1 MKVLLS
7 WLREFAPIEGDPYEL
22 ADHMSDLGMA
32 VEETRP
38 LNPLKGVVVA
48 RVASLRPHP
57 EADRIQLVDVEVEPG
72 NPVQVCCGAF
82 NMSEGD
88 LIPFAT
94 IGTVMPDGMEI
105 AQRKMRGELS
115 NGMCCSAAELHLG
128 ADHDGIMI
136 LPQELQ
142 VGASLMEQ
150 LGLVGDVLWDLEIN
164 PNRPDA
170 MSVAGVARDLAARLN
185 VPFEIPD
192 WSVPVVEARE
202 ADLVSIHV
210 EDEELC
216 PRFTARVIR
225 GVTVE
230 KSPLWMQMRLTLL
243 GMRPINSVVDVS
255 NYVML
260 ELGTPNHTYD
270 LSLVPNGHIGVRR
283 ATDGEKIS
291 TLDDQERTLLSGDG
305 IIVNEESAPIGIA
318 GVMGGAST
326 EISESTEAVLLELA
340 SWESESIARTSQRLG
355 LRSEASARF
364 ERGTDWRLNVNAV
377 ERFCF
382 LLSEISSGEI
392 EIVGEVLDV
401 HGALQETGPVSV
413 RTSRISLLLGREF
426 TSAEIRELLLP
437 IGFDV
442 ETTDEE
448 DIQLVTVPS
457 FRPDTETETD
467 IAEEVA
473 RHYGYS
479 SLGTSV
485 PRSPD
490 AGRLTAQQKMRRMI
504 RQIMIGSG
512 LVEAMPN
519 PFLAPGDVSK
529 AGLSVANPV
538 QLLNPLAVEESVLR
552 PSLLPGLLTSAA
564 YNYSHRNTGVQLFET
579 GAIFLASDDPTSSLP
594 DECEQLAALLSDSD
608 AARAVGLLRELGDG
622 LKVELTL
629 TNADDLPGLHPTR
642 GARICIGEEEIGSVG
657 EIDPVVL
664 ERFEIEDRCAWL
676 DLRLDGLIEAA
687 IAGSGVAYQPVSTF
701 PSSDVDLA
709 FLVDEEVQAS
719 AVEQTLRR
727 AAGDE
732 LQGLQLFDV
741 FRSDQMAQGSRSLA
755 FSLKLQAK
763 DRTLTDE
770 EVGGVRQRCIQAVET
785 SHKATLRS

>member
-22 ADHMSDLGMA
+22 ADQMSDLGMA
-32 VEETRP
+32 VEETRLLDP
-38 LNPLKGVVVA
+38 LQGVVVA

-72 NPVQVCCGAF
+72 SPLQVCCGAF

-115 NGMCCSAAELHLG
+115 NGMCCSAAELNLG
-128 ADHDGIMI
+128 SDHDGIMI
-136 LPQELQ
+136 LPQDLEI
-142 VGASLMEQ
+142 GAPLMEQ

-170 MSVAGVARDLAARLN
+170 MSVAGVARDLAARLD
-185 VPFEIPD
+185 VPFEIPQ
-192 WSVPVVEARE
+192 WSVPISEGRE
-202 ADLVSIHV
+202 GDLASIHV
-210 EDEELC
+210 DDGKLC
-216 PRFTARVIR
+216 PRFTARVIQ
-225 GVTVE
+225 GVTVGE
-230 KSPLWMQMRLTLL
+230 SPLWMQMRLTLL

-270 LSLVPNGHIGVRR
+270 LSLVPNGYIGVRR
-283 ATDGEKIS
+283 ATSGETIL
-291 TLDDQERTLLSGDG
+291 TLDDQERSLLPGDG
-305 IIVNEESAPIGIA
+305 LIVNADSEPIGIA

-326 EISESTEAVLLELA
+326 EISASTDAVLLELA
-340 SWESESIARTSQRLG
+340 SWECESIARTSQRLG

-364 ERGTDWRLNVNAV
+364 ERGTDWRINANAV
-377 ERFCF
+377 ERFCY
-382 LLSEISSGEI
+382 LLDEITPGGI
-392 EIVGEVLDV
+392 EVMGEVLDV
-401 HGALQETGPVSV
+401 HGNLPDNGPVSV
-413 RTSRISLLLGREF
+413 RTSRISMLLGRQF
-426 TSAEIRELLLP
+426 TSAEIRDLLLP

-442 ETTDEE
+442 EATD
-448 DIQLVTVPS
+448 DDDVQLVNIPS

-479 SLGTSV
+479 ALGTTV

-490 AGRLTAQQKMRRMI
+490 AGRLTTEQKTRRTI
-504 RQIMIGSG
+504 RQIMVGCG

-529 AGLSVANPV
+529 AGLSVEDPV

-552 PSLLPGLLTSAA
+552 PSLLPGLLTSVA
-564 YNYSHRNTGVQLFET
+564 YNYSHRNTGVRLFET
-579 GAIFLASDDPTSSLP
+579 GAIFRASGDPASSLP
-594 DECEQLAALLSDSD
+594 AEYEQLAALLSDSD
-608 AARAVGLLRELGDG
+608 VANVVGLLRELGEG
-622 LKVELTL
+622 LRVELTL
-629 TNADDLPGLHPTR
+629 VNTDDLPGLHPTR
-642 GARICIGEEEIGSVG
+642 GALVCIGEIEIGSVG
-657 EIDPVVL
+657 EIDPIVL
-664 ERFEIEDRCAWL
+664 ERYEIEDRCVWF
-676 DLRLDGLIEAA
+676 DLRLDLLIEAA
-687 IAGSGVAYQPVSTF
+687 IADSDFAYEPVSTF

-709 FLVDEEVQAS
+709 FIVDEGVQAS
-719 AVEQTLRR
+719 AIESTLRE

-732 LQGLQLFDV
+732 LQSLKLFDV
-741 FRSDQMAQGSRSLA
+741 FRSDQIDQGSRSLA
-755 FSLKLQAK
+755 FSLRLQAK

-770 EVGGVRQRCIQAVET
+770 EVGRVWQSCIEAVES

>member
-32 VEETRP
+32 VEETRVLDP
-38 LNPLKGVVVA
+38 LNGVVVA

-57 EADRIQLVDVEVEPG
+57 EADRIQLVDVEVEPN

-115 NGMCCSAAELHLG
+115 NGMCCSASELNLG
-128 ADHDGIMI
+128 SDHDGIMI
-136 LPQELQ
+136 LPQGLT
-142 VGASLMEQ
+142 VGAPLMDQ
-150 LGLVGDVLWDLEIN
+150 IGLVGDVLWDLEIN

-170 MSVAGVARDLAARLN
+170 MSVAGVARDLAARLD

-192 WSVPVVEARE
+192 WSTSVPEPLE
-202 ADLVSIHV
+202 GDLASINV
-210 EDEELC
+210 EDGELC

-225 GVTVE
+225 GVTVGE
-230 KSPLWMQMRLTLL
+230 SPLWMQMRLTLL

-283 ATDGEKIS
+283 ATDGETIL
-291 TLDDQERTLLSGDG
+291 TLDGQERTLLSGDG
-305 IIVNEESAPIGIA
+305 LIVNEDSEPIGIA
-318 GVMGGAST
+318 GVMGGATT
-326 EISESTEAVLLELA
+326 EISASTDAVLLELA

-364 ERGTDWRLNVNAV
+364 ERGTDWKLNVNAV
-377 ERFCF
+377 QRFCY
-382 LLSEISSGEI
+382 LLNEITPDGI
-392 EIVGEVLDV
+392 EVVGEVLDV
-401 HGALQETGPVSV
+401 HGALSENEPVSV
-413 RTSRISLLLGREF
+413 RNSRMSLLLGRQF
-426 TSAEIRELLLP
+426 TSTEIRDLLVP

-442 ETTDEE
+442 EATDSE

-490 AGRLTAQQKMRRMI
+490 AGRLTAEQKTRRTI

-519 PFLAPGDVSK
+519 PFLAPDDVSK
-529 AGLSVANPV
+529 AGLSVENPV

-552 PSLLPGLLTSAA
+552 PSLLPGLLTSVG
-564 YNYSHRNTGVQLFET
+564 YNYSHRNRGVRLFET
-579 GAIFLASDDPTSSLP
+579 GAVFGASNDSTSSLP
-594 DECEQLAALLSDSD
+594 DEYEQLAALLSDSD
-608 AARAVGLLRELGDG
+608 AASAVGLLRELGDG
-622 LKVELTL
+622 LKVELSLINT
-629 TNADDLPGLHPTR
+629 DDLPGLHPTR
-642 GARICIGEEEIGSVG
+642 GARICIGEIEIGSVG

-664 ERFEIEDRCAWL
+664 ERYEIDDRCAWL
-676 DLRLDGLIEAA
+676 DLRLDQIIQAA
-687 IAGSGVAYQPVSTF
+687 IADSDVPYEPVSTF

-709 FLVDEEVQAS
+709 FLVDEGVQAS
-719 AVEQTLRR
+719 AIELTLRN

-732 LQGLQLFDV
+732 LQDLQLFDV
-741 FRSDQMAQGSRSLA
+741 FRSDQMDQGSRSLA
-755 FSLKLQAK
+755 FSIRLQAK
-763 DRTLTDE
+763 DRTLTEE
-770 EVGGVRQRCIQAVET
+770 EVGGLRQRCIEAVEA